1 MSKNDQN
8 LDAMRHSASHVL
20 AEAVLSMFPEAKLA
34 IGPNIANGFYYD
46 FELPRTL
53 IPEDLPILEKKMQ
66 EIIKKDE
73 KFERYEEPKE
83 KAIKFYE
90 KLKQPYKTELISD
103 IKEKNVTFYK
113 NGNFVDLCKGPHV
126 ASTGKIGPFKL
137 TSIAGAYWRGD
148 SKKAMLQRIYGVAF
162 ATQKELDNYLKRMEL
177 ARENDHRKI
186 GKKLDLFSFQK
197 EGPGFPF
204 WHSKG
209 MVLWR
214 LIENYWRKVHK
225 AAGYVEV
232 KTPIVL
238 QENLWHQSGH
248 YDHYREAMYFTK
260 IDKQGY
266 ALKPMNCPGG
276 ILIYKSKSHSY
287 RELPLR
293 IAELGIVHRHELAG
307 VLHGLFRVRSF
318 TQDDAHIY
326 CTEEQIEEEIV
337 SIVKLELETYYKFGF
352 KDFHV
357 ELSTRPI
364 SSIGTDEMWEKA
376 ETTLENALKKE
387 KINYKLNPGDG
398 AFYGPKID
406 FHIKDSLERSWQC
419 GTIQLDF
426 SMPDRFDLNYIDKD
440 GRKKRPVMIHRTILG
455 SFERFIGILL
465 EHYGGN
471 LPLWLAPTQV
481 VIIPIGEKHIK
492 YAEKVKKELTARDI
506 RVEINASDER
516 MQKKI
521 KDASENK
528 VPLMLI
534 VGDKEMKSKKV
545 ALRSRLKG
553 DEGIISVSELIKR
566 VQQSQKSKGLPRFRS
581 GGAGKSKSKIQK

>member
-1 MSKNDQN
+1 MPKNSNN

-20 AEAVLSMFPEAKLA
+20 AEAVLEMFPEAKLA
-34 IGPNIANGFYYD
+34 IGPNIENGFYYD

-66 EIIKKDE
+66 AIIKADQ
-73 KFERYEEPKE
+73 KFEHYEEPKE

-90 KLKQPYKTELISD
+90 KLKQPYKVELIGD
-103 IKEKNVTFYK
+103 IEEKNATFYK
-113 NGNFVDLCKGPHV
+113 NGDFIDLCKGPHV
-126 ASTGKIGPFKL
+126 ESTGKIGPFKL

-162 ATQKELDNYLKRMEL
+162 ATQKELDDYL
-177 ARENDHRKI
+177 ARMKTAEENDHRKI

-204 WHSKG
+204 WHPQG
-209 MVLWR
+209 MVLWQQ
-214 LIENYWRKVHK
+214 IENYWRKVHQE
-225 AAGYVEV
+225 AGYLET
-232 KTPIVL
+232 KTPILL
-238 QENLWHQSGH
+238 QESLWHQSGH
-248 YDHYREAMYFTK
+248 YDHYRDAMYFTK

-276 ILIYKSKSHSY
+276 ILIYKSRSHSY
-287 RELPLR
+287 REFPLK
-293 IAELGIVHRHELAG
+293 IAELGLVHRHELAG

-326 CTEEQIEEEIV
+326 CLEEQAEEEIIKV
-337 SIVKLELETYYKFGF
+337 IKLALKIYSQFGF
-352 KDFHV
+352 KDYHI
-357 ELSTRPI
+357 ELSTRPA

-376 ETTLENALKKE
+376 ENYLKNALKKE
-387 KINYKLNPGDG
+387 KIDYQLNPGDG

-406 FHIKDSLERSWQC
+406 FHIKDSLDRSWQL

-426 SMPDRFDLNYIDKD
+426 SMPDRFDLNYIAKD
-440 GRKKRPVMIHRTILG
+440 GKKNRPVMIHRAILG
-455 SFERFIGILL
+455 SFERFVGILL
-465 EHYGGN
+465 EHYQGD

-481 VIIPIGEKHIK
+481 AIIPIGEKHIQ
-492 YAEKVKKELTARDI
+492 YAKEVQKELNAKAI
-506 RVEINASDER
+506 RVEIDASDER

-521 KDASENK
+521 KNASENK

-534 VGDKEMKSKKV
+534 VGDKEMASKKV
-545 ALRSRLKG
+545 AVRSKLKG
-553 DEGIISVSELIKR
+553 DEGMKSLAEVEKIIK
-566 VQQSQKSKGLPRFRS
+566 KND
-581 GGAGKSKSKIQK
+581 

>member
-1 MSKNDQN
+1 MKHSNNN

-20 AEAVLSMFPEAKLA
+20 AQAVLEMFPEAKLA
-34 IGPNIANGFYYD
+34 IGPNIENGFYYD

-66 EIIKKDE
+66 AIIKADQ
-73 KFERYEEPKE
+73 KFEHYEEPKE

-90 KLKQPYKTELISD
+90 KLKQPYKVELIGD
-103 IKEKNVTFYK
+103 IEEKNATFYK
-113 NGNFVDLCKGPHV
+113 NGDFVDLCKGPHV
-126 ASTGKIGPFKL
+126 ESTGKIGPFKL

-162 ATQKELDNYLKRMEL
+162 ATQKELDDYLKRMEL
-177 ARENDHRKI
+177 ALENDHRKI

-204 WHSKG
+204 WHPKG
-209 MVLWR
+209 IVLWH
-214 LIENYWRKVHK
+214 LIENYWREVHK
-225 AAGYVEV
+225 AASYLEV
-232 KTPIVL
+232 KTPILL

-276 ILIYKSKSHSY
+276 ILIYKSRSHSY
-287 RELPLR
+287 REFPLKV
-293 IAELGIVHRHELAG
+293 AELGLVHRHELAG

-326 CTEEQIEEEIV
+326 CTEEQVEEEI
-337 SIVKLELETYYKFGF
+337 IKIIKLELEVYRKFGF

-357 ELSTRPI
+357 ELSTRPA

-376 ETTLENALKKE
+376 EATLKNALKKE
-387 KINYKLNPGDG
+387 KIDYKLNPGDG

-426 SMPDRFDLNYIDKD
+426 SMPDRFDLNYIGKE
-440 GRKKRPVMIHRTILG
+440 GKKKRPVMIHRTILG
-455 SFERFIGILL
+455 SFERFIGILI
-465 EHYGGN
+465 EHYQGD
-471 LPLWLAPTQV
+471 LPLWLAPIQV
-481 VIIPIGEKHIK
+481 MIIPIGEKHIQ
-492 YAEKVKKELTARDI
+492 YAEEVKKELSAKEI
-506 RVEINASDER
+506 RVEIDKSDER

-521 KDASENK
+521 KNASENK

-534 VGDKEMKSKKV
+534 VGDKEMKSEKV
-545 ALRSRLKG
+545 ALRSKLKG
-553 DEGIISVSELIKR
+553 DEGIISVSELLKR
-566 VQQSQKSKGLPRFRS
+566 VQNQKSKG
-581 GGAGKSKSKIQK
+581 KKQN